1 MSGLSKQ
8 LVKALLRVVQSDAE
22 RFSGSKVLGDFSD
35 GYRIGRVKGAGLL
48 FDHNDKVRITE
59 VLSAEGIDP
68 STQPDAWD
76 QLSRANATRLG
87 RDEKFASAPVKRRRV
102 AIKALPE
109 RPLLLDGRELMLP
122 PACHLDADGA
132 SIVTRLGHDTV
143 LLVEN
148 WECFDRI
155 HRVDLDLT
163 PAGENPLVI
172 WRGDGSAT
180 RTDHALELT
189 RALDRPLWAFVDY
202 DPAGL
207 LIAARLPRLAGIIA
221 PAPQRLERD
230 LVHGLRERYE
240 KQLPMAAQSL
250 DADPRA
256 PIQQLWELIRGQG
269 RALPQEWYLSE

>member
-8 LVKALLRVVQSDAE
+8 LVKALLRVIQSDVD
-22 RFSGSKVLGDFSD
+22 RFSGSKVLRDFTD
-35 GYRIGRVKGAGLL
+35 GYRIGRAKGAGLL
-48 FDHNDKVRITE
+48 FDQTDKARIME
-59 VLSAEGIDP
+59 VLEAEGIDP
-68 STQPDAWD
+68 TTQPDAWD
-76 QLSRANATRLG
+76 HLSRANATRLG
-87 RDEKFASAPVKRRRV
+87 PDEKFASAPVKRRRV

-122 PACHLDADGA
+122 PACHLDVDGA

-143 LLVEN
+143 LMVEN

-155 HRVDLDLT
+155 HRVDLDFT

-207 LIAARLPRLAGIIA
+207 LIAARLPKLAGIIA
-221 PAPQRLERD
+221 PERERLERD

-240 KQLPMAAQSL
+240 KQLPIAAQSL
-250 DADPRA
+250 DADPREL
-256 PIQQLWELIRGQG
+256 IRQLWELIRGQG
-269 RALPQEWYLSE
+269 RALPQECYLSD